1 MSHRSIYLSL
11 LVLSCSR
18 LCAEDAGIPGT
29 RPTNQI
35 IVSPDGPAD
44 GGDFGPKTP
53 GTKTSGLQEAFDA
66 AKLYGK
72 DVYVAG
78 GSWTADK
85 TTPVV
90 YHLHATL
97 KVPWMQNFRFDS
109 GHAVLNYTQKTGDA
123 VVIDSQMSCH
133 YRFGLIVCISDG
145 AVVRLRPTSEGPDRF
160 RVITSTE
167 FVFNAL
173 VGGGGAWP
181 GGEAYNSE
189 LDQQHRWTGTGLHL
203 DAGEGAIDAN
213 KITVLETVGCETG
226 LLLTGRTSRNT
237 IEETNIHL
245 CMHHLRIGDERDST
259 PCDNRI
265 QAFMDCQ
272 GIRPSSGAR
281 IFGSR
286 NMVTL
291 SSRPGMTEFDLQFE
305 PPAEDNLVL
314 VHSVA
319 KVIDRSTTHTNQRIT
334 SGPLEKL
341 TSPEVPLSG
350 SLCRNTHPFRV
361 DIRIVTPGTVD
372 RWSEETRSGEITGI
386 EGPLYA
392 GQGITLN
399 PGEGIRLHYSEAPR
413 WRWKETR

>member
-173 VGGGGAWP
+173 VGGGGIGLAVKP
-181 GGEAYNSE
+181 TTASSISSTAGRGQACT
-189 LDQQHRWTGTGLHL
+189 WTPAKGRSTPTKSRFSKRSAAKPVSSSL
-203 DAGEGAIDAN
+203 GARLAIRSR
-213 KITVLETVGCETG
+213 K
-226 LLLTGRTSRNT
+226 RTSIFACT
-237 IEETNIHL
+237 ISAL
-245 CMHHLRIGDERDST
+245 
-259 PCDNRI
+259 
-265 QAFMDCQ
+265 
-272 GIRPSSGAR
+272 
-281 IFGSR
+281 
-286 NMVTL
+286 
-291 SSRPGMTEFDLQFE
+291 GM
-305 PPAEDNLVL
+305 NV
-314 VHSVA
+314 
-319 KVIDRSTTHTNQRIT
+319 
-334 SGPLEKL
+334 
-341 TSPEVPLSG
+341 
-350 SLCRNTHPFRV
+350 
-361 DIRIVTPGTVD
+361 
-372 RWSEETRSGEITGI
+372 
-386 EGPLYA
+386 
-392 GQGITLN
+392 
-399 PGEGIRLHYSEAPR
+399 IRLPATTASKRSWIVREFVHRPAQGSSVRAI
-413 WRWKETR
+413 WSH